1 MGTKKKENKQ
11 GNEIYF
17 DKMKS
22 LISKNLE
29 RKNKL
34 EYSIEEGTIVINV
47 KPLISFTDRVK
58 LIKEIASNAFIE
70 ESNNSVTQYS
80 PEFITFLKRYYI
92 LSYYTDIKLP
102 ENINDAW
109 LILRYTDIF
118 DDVKKIIGED
128 IVKEI
133 FDEVDDIINVRK
145 KIVVASNSYLNLFM
159 QISAII
165 NQLTTG
171 ISKEDIEKTLSQIE
185 NLPNANEIKGLIDK
199 IVSGGNT

>member
-165 NQLTTG
+165 NQLTSG